1 VAVAEQSG
9 QPSHLGTDRYSAARR
24 RTIEAALE
32 LFAEHGVS
40 GTSFQMIADT
50 VGVTKAA
57 IYHQFKSKDAIVRA
71 VAEVALAPLEA
82 ALEAAER
89 AGSRQ
94 EAREVLLGH
103 LVDLAVA
110 RRRWA
115 RAIQGDPVMDRLM
128 ASHEP
133 WVELMGR
140 VYALLLGLEPGP
152 TARLRTAI
160 ASAAISGATSHPLTA
175 DIDDTTL
182 RVELMAFGRRL
193 FDLER

>member
-1 VAVAEQSG
+1 VAVAEQPEP
-9 QPSHLGTDRYSAARR
+9 PSHLGTDRYSAARR

-40 GTSFQMIADT
+40 GTSFQMIAHS

-128 ASHEP
+128 ATHEP
-133 WVELMGR
+133 WVDLIGR
-140 VYALLLGLEPGP
+140 VYAVLLDLEPGP

-175 DIDDTTL
+175 DIDDSTL